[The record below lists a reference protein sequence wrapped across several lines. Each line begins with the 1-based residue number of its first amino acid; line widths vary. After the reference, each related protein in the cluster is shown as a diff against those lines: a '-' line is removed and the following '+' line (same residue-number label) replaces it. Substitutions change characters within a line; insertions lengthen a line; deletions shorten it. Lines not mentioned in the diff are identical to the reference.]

1 MTDRGKQKNALS
13 KLLFAAFSIALI
25 MVFASNFYFI
35 CAMPYQKSFREM
47 TMIKYAV
54 DFSRG
59 INPYSASLLNSELPF
74 NSGCYAFLQSFL
86 TGFILKFFPV
96 SRALT
101 VSELFSKCIDVVA
114 ALLVY
119 LTVRKH
125 GCERWISMLAA
136 LISVRIVS
144 ACTAYPHSLGMML
157 VYLLLFLVTR
167 DTLNVAYHPF
177 LYAVIVILAFYSKQ
191 YFLLLGPCLFVFLL
205 FRSLRDAVKLAI
217 YGLVI
222 GFGSLFFIDRVFP
235 LYLPLVLVRANI
247 DSNMRG
253 ILYILKQIATVV
265 AIKYP
270 DVAIL
275 SLGALFIVVPA
286 LCTKYREQCGTVA
299 QKTWALCKSLSYEEV
314 CLLVSVLP
322 VTYISRNH
330 GQFCEYY
337 EQLMV
342 PYAIIW
348 GCAVMDRVLKAGQPD
363 KTGNMDR
370 VLKAGQPDKTGNM
383 DRVLK
388 AESSDKTV
396 KAVRIMMI
404 AAAACGVFLTL
415 SRIPVV
421 YFRTDLAAAKQT
433 WTDTIDII
441 EENAP
446 NRRIIASPLLANYCL
461 INDIYTDD
469 YGQAQYNSDR
479 AMKIL
484 DESPVYNKFFP
495 EMAEIIGMTLK
506 YRQEVQKQL
515 DEGYYEVVALSS
527 DGRGSLNYDN
537 MRIDENLYK
546 SYGVK
551 RLAVGTSSYYIKI
564 YVRK

>member
-1 MTDRGKQKNALS
+1 MTDRGKQNSALS
-13 KLLFAAFSIALI
+13 GLLVIVFGIALI

-35 CAMPYQKSFREM
+35 FAMPYQKSYREM

-59 INPYSASLLNSELPF
+59 LNPYSAALLKAELPF
-74 NSGCYAFLQSFL
+74 NSGCYAFLQSFI

-101 VSELFSKCIDVVA
+101 VSEVFSKCIDAGA

-125 GCERWISMLAA
+125 GCERWISLLAA

-144 ACTAYPHSLGMML
+144 ACTAYPHSLGMLL
-157 VYLLLFLVTR
+157 VYLLAFLITR
-167 DTLNVAYHPF
+167 DTVKNVYHPF

-191 YFLLLGPCLFVFLL
+191 YFLLLGPCLFVYLL

-247 DSNMRG
+247 DSNMHG

-286 LCTKYREQCGTVA
+286 LCAKYREQCGTAV

-348 GCAVMDRVLKAGQPD
+348 GCAVMDRVMKGSYSDEKGKQFLQADQSGICDMKGSHSE
-363 KTGNMDR
+363 KTG
-370 VLKAGQPDKTGNM
+370 
-383 DRVLK
+383 
-388 AESSDKTV
+388 
-396 KAVRIMMI
+396 KAVRILMI

-415 SRIPVV
+415 SRISVV
-421 YFRTDLAAAKQT
+421 YFRTDIAAAKQT

-446 NRRIIASPLLANYCL
+446 NRRIITSPLLANYCL
-461 INDIYTDD
+461 VNDIYTDD

-484 DESPVYNKFFP
+484 NESPVYNKYFP
-495 EMAEIIGMTLK
+495 EMAEIIEMTLK

-515 DEGYYEVVALSS
+515 DAGYYEVVAL
-527 DGRGSLNYDN
+527 

>member
-1 MTDRGKQKNALS
+1 MTDRGKQNNALS
-13 KLLFAAFSIALI
+13 KLLFAAFGIALI

-59 INPYSASLLNSELPF
+59 INPYSAALLKSELPF

-101 VSELFSKCIDVVA
+101 VSELFSKCIDVAA

-125 GCERWISMLAA
+125 GCERWISLLAA

-167 DTLNVAYHPF
+167 DTLKDAYHPF
-177 LYAVIVILAFYSKQ
+177 LYSVIVILAFYSKQ
-191 YFLLLGPCLFVFLL
+191 YFLLLGPCLFVYLL
-205 FRSLRDAVKLAI
+205 FRSLRDALKLAI
-217 YGLVI
+217 YGLAI

-235 LYLPLVLVRANI
+235 LYLPLVLVMANI
-247 DSNMRG
+247 DSNMHG

-275 SLGALFIVVPA
+275 SLGALLIVVPA
-286 LCTKYREQCGTVA
+286 LCAKYREQCGTAV

-348 GCAVMDRVLKAGQPD
+348 GCAVMDRVLKGFYSDEKGKQLLQADQSGICDMKGSYSD
-363 KTGNMDR
+363 KTG
-370 VLKAGQPDKTGNM
+370 
-383 DRVLK
+383 
-388 AESSDKTV
+388 
-396 KAVRIMMI
+396 KAVRILMI

-415 SRIPVV
+415 SRIPAV
-421 YFRTDLAAAKQT
+421 YFRTNLTAAKQT

-446 NRRIIASPLLANYCL
+446 NRRIITSPLLANYCL
-461 INDIYTDD
+461 VNDIYTDD

-484 DESPVYNKFFP
+484 NESPVYNKYFP
-495 EMAEIIGMTLK
+495 EMAEIIEMTLK

-527 DGRGSLNYDN
+527 DGRGSLDYDN
-537 MRIDENLYK
+537 MRIDEKLYK

-551 RLAVGTSSYYIKI
+551 KLAVGTSSYYIKI

>member
-1 MTDRGKQKNALS
+1 M
-13 KLLFAAFSIALI
+13 
-25 MVFASNFYFI
+25 
-35 CAMPYQKSFREM
+35 
-47 TMIKYAV
+47 
-54 DFSRG
+54 
-59 INPYSASLLNSELPF
+59 
-74 NSGCYAFLQSFL
+74 
-86 TGFILKFFPV
+86 
-96 SRALT
+96 
-101 VSELFSKCIDVVA
+101 
-114 ALLVY
+114 LLVY
-119 LTVRKH
+119 L
-125 GCERWISMLAA
+125 LAF
-136 LISVRIVS
+136 LI
-144 ACTAYPHSLGMML
+144 
-157 VYLLLFLVTR
+157 TR
-167 DTLNVAYHPF
+167 DTVKNVYHPF

-191 YFLLLGPCLFVFLL
+191 YFLLLGPCLFVYLL

-217 YGLVI
+217 YGLAI

-247 DSNMRG
+247 DSNMHG

-270 DVAIL
+270 DVAVL
-275 SLGALFIVVPA
+275 SLSALFIVVPA
-286 LCTKYREQCGTVA
+286 LCAKYREQCGTAV
-299 QKTWALCKSLSYEEV
+299 QKTWVLCKCLSYEEV

-348 GCAVMDRVLKAGQPD
+348 GCAVMDRVMKGSHSDEKGKQFLQADQSGICDMKGSHSE
-363 KTGNMDR
+363 KTG
-370 VLKAGQPDKTGNM
+370 
-383 DRVLK
+383 
-388 AESSDKTV
+388 
-396 KAVRIMMI
+396 KAVRILMI

-415 SRIPVV
+415 SRIPAV
-421 YFRTDLAAAKQT
+421 YFRTDIAAAKQT

-446 NRRIIASPLLANYCL
+446 NRRIITSPLLANYCL
-461 INDIYTDD
+461 VNDIYTDD

-484 DESPVYNKFFP
+484 DESPVYNKYFP
-495 EMAEIIGMTLK
+495 EMAEIIEMTLK

-515 DEGYYEVVALSS
+515 DAGYYEVVALSS

>member
-1 MTDRGKQKNALS
+1 MTDRGKQNNTLS
-13 KLLFAAFSIALI
+13 GLLVIAFSMALL

-35 CAMPYQKSFREM
+35 CAMPYQKSYREM

-59 INPYSASLLNSELPF
+59 INPYSAALLKSELPF

-101 VSELFSKCIDVVA
+101 VSELFSKCIDVAA

-125 GCERWISMLAA
+125 GCERWISLLAA

-167 DTLNVAYHPF
+167 DTIKDAYHPF

-191 YFLLLGPCLFVFLL
+191 YFLLLGPCLFVYLL

-265 AIKYP
+265 VIKYP
-270 DVAIL
+270 DVALL
-275 SLGALFIVVPA
+275 SLCALFIVVPA
-286 LCTKYREQCGTVA
+286 LCAKYREQCGTAA

-348 GCAVMDRVLKAGQPD
+348 GCAVMDWFMKGSYSDEKGKQFLQADQSGICDMKRSYPD
-363 KTGNMDR
+363 KTG
-370 VLKAGQPDKTGNM
+370 
-383 DRVLK
+383 
-388 AESSDKTV
+388 
-396 KAVRIMMI
+396 KAVRILMI

-415 SRIPVV
+415 SRIPAV
-421 YFRTDLAAAKQT
+421 YFRADIAAAKQT

-446 NRRIIASPLLANYCL
+446 NRRIITSPLLANYCL
-461 INDIYTDD
+461 VNDIYTDD

-479 AMKIL
+479 TMKIL
-484 DESPVYNKFFP
+484 DESPVYNKYFP
-495 EMAEIIGMTLK
+495 EMAEIIEMTLK
-506 YRQEVQKQL
+506 YRKEVQKQL
-515 DEGYYEVVALSS
+515 DAGYYEVVALSS

-537 MRIDENLYK
+537 MRIDENLYE

-551 RLAVGTSSYYIKI
+551 RLAVGTSSYYIRI
-564 YVRK
+564 YVRKGQVED

>member
-1 MTDRGKQKNALS
+1 
-13 KLLFAAFSIALI
+13 
-25 MVFASNFYFI
+25 
-35 CAMPYQKSFREM
+35 M

-59 INPYSASLLNSELPF
+59 INPYSAALLKSELPF

-101 VSELFSKCIDVVA
+101 VSELFSKCIDVAA

-125 GCERWISMLAA
+125 GCERWISLLAA

-167 DTLNVAYHPF
+167 DTSKDVYHPF

-265 AIKYP
+265 AVKYP

-286 LCTKYREQCGTVA
+286 LCAKYREQCGTAA

-348 GCAVMDRVLKAGQPD
+348 GCAVMDKVLKAGQPD

-370 VLKAGQPDKTGNM
+370 ILKAGQPDKTGDM
-383 DRVLK
+383 DRDLK
-388 AESSDKTV
+388 AGHPDKAG

-404 AAAACGVFLTL
+404 AAVACGVFLTL
-415 SRIPVV
+415 SRIPAV
-421 YFRTDLAAAKQT
+421 YFRTDIAAAKQT

-446 NRRIIASPLLANYCL
+446 NRRIITSPLLANYCL
-461 INDIYTDD
+461 VNDIYTDD

-537 MRIDENLYK
+537 MRIDENLYE

>member
-1 MTDRGKQKNALS
+1 MTDRGKQNSALS
-13 KLLFAAFSIALI
+13 GLLVIAFSIALI

-35 CAMPYQKSFREM
+35 FAMPYQKSYREM

-54 DFSRG
+54 D
-59 INPYSASLLNSELPF
+59 NPYSAALLKAELPF
-74 NSGCYAFLQSFL
+74 NSGCYAFLQSFI
-86 TGFILKFFPV
+86 TGFILRFFPV

-101 VSELFSKCIDVVA
+101 VSEVFSKCIDAGA

-125 GCERWISMLAA
+125 GCERWISLLAA

-144 ACTAYPHSLGMML
+144 ACTAYPHSLGMLL
-157 VYLLLFLVTR
+157 VYLLAFLIAK
-167 DTLNVAYHPF
+167 DTVENVYHPF

-191 YFLLLGPCLFVFLL
+191 YFLLLGPCLFVYLL

-217 YGLVI
+217 YGLA
-222 GFGSLFFIDRVFP
+222 VFP

-247 DSNMRG
+247 DSNMHG

-286 LCTKYREQCGTVA
+286 LCAKYREQCGTVA

-348 GCAVMDRVLKAGQPD
+348 GCAVMDRV
-363 KTGNMDR
+363 
-370 VLKAGQPDKTGNM
+370 
-383 DRVLK
+383 
-388 AESSDKTV
+388 
-396 KAVRIMMI
+396 
-404 AAAACGVFLTL
+404 
-415 SRIPVV
+415 
-421 YFRTDLAAAKQT
+421 
-433 WTDTIDII
+433 
-441 EENAP
+441 
-446 NRRIIASPLLANYCL
+446 
-461 INDIYTDD
+461 
-469 YGQAQYNSDR
+469 
-479 AMKIL
+479 MK
-484 DESPVYNKFFP
+484 
-495 EMAEIIGMTLK
+495 G
-506 YRQEVQKQL
+506 
-515 DEGYYEVVALSS
+515 
-527 DGRGSLNYDN
+527 
-537 MRIDENLYK
+537 
-546 SYGVK
+546 
-551 RLAVGTSSYYIKI
+551 
-564 YVRK
+564 

>member
-1 MTDRGKQKNALS
+1 M
-13 KLLFAAFSIALI
+13 
-25 MVFASNFYFI
+25 
-35 CAMPYQKSFREM
+35 
-47 TMIKYAV
+47 
-54 DFSRG
+54 
-59 INPYSASLLNSELPF
+59 
-74 NSGCYAFLQSFL
+74 
-86 TGFILKFFPV
+86 
-96 SRALT
+96 
-101 VSELFSKCIDVVA
+101 
-114 ALLVY
+114 
-119 LTVRKH
+119 
-125 GCERWISMLAA
+125 
-136 LISVRIVS
+136 
-144 ACTAYPHSLGMML
+144 
-157 VYLLLFLVTR
+157 
-167 DTLNVAYHPF
+167 
-177 LYAVIVILAFYSKQ
+177 
-191 YFLLLGPCLFVFLL
+191 
-205 FRSLRDAVKLAI
+205 KLAI

-286 LCTKYREQCGTVA
+286 LCAKYREQCGTAV

-348 GCAVMDRVLKAGQPD
+348 GCAVMDRVMKGSHSDEKGKQFLQADQSGICDVKGSHSE
-363 KTGNMDR
+363 KTG
-370 VLKAGQPDKTGNM
+370 
-383 DRVLK
+383 
-388 AESSDKTV
+388 
-396 KAVRIMMI
+396 KAVRILMI
-404 AAAACGVFLTL
+404 AAAACGGFLTL

-421 YFRTDLAAAKQT
+421 YFRTDITAAKQT

-446 NRRIIASPLLANYCL
+446 NRRIITSPLLANYCL
-461 INDIYTDD
+461 VNDIYTDD

-484 DESPVYNKFFP
+484 NESPVYNKYFP
-495 EMAEIIGMTLK
+495 EMAEIIEMTLK

-527 DGRGSLNYDN
+527 DGRGSLNYEN

>member
-1 MTDRGKQKNALS
+1 MTDRGKQNNALS

-35 CAMPYQKSFREM
+35 CAMPYQKSYREM

-59 INPYSASLLNSELPF
+59 LNPYSAALLKAELPF

-101 VSELFSKCIDVVA
+101 VSELFSKCIDAGA

-125 GCERWISMLAA
+125 GCERWISLLAA

-144 ACTAYPHSLGMML
+144 ACTAYPHSLGMLL
-157 VYLLLFLVTR
+157 VYLLAFLIAR
-167 DTLNVAYHPF
+167 DTVENVYHPF

-191 YFLLLGPCLFVFLL
+191 YFLLLGPCLFVYLL
-205 FRSLRDAVKLAI
+205 FRSLRDALKLAI
-217 YGLVI
+217 YGLAI

-286 LCTKYREQCGTVA
+286 LCAKYREQCGTAV

-348 GCAVMDRVLKAGQPD
+348 GCAVMDSVMKGSHSDEKGKQFLQADQSGICDMKG
-363 KTGNMDR
+363 
-370 VLKAGQPDKTGNM
+370 
-383 DRVLK
+383 
-388 AESSDKTV
+388 SHSDKTV
-396 KAVRIMMI
+396 KAVRILMI
-404 AAAACGVFLTL
+404 AAAACGVFLTI

-421 YFRTDLAAAKQT
+421 YFRTDIAAAKQT

-446 NRRIIASPLLANYCL
+446 NRRIITSPLLANYCL
-461 INDIYTDD
+461 VNDIYTDD

-484 DESPVYNKFFP
+484 NESPVYNKYFP
-495 EMAEIIGMTLK
+495 EMAEIIEMTLK

>member
-1 MTDRGKQKNALS
+1 MTDRGKQNSAMPG
-13 KLLFAAFSIALI
+13 LLVIAFSIALI

-35 CAMPYQKSFREM
+35 FAMPYQKSYREM

-59 INPYSASLLNSELPF
+59 LNPYSAALLKAELPF
-74 NSGCYAFLQSFL
+74 NSGCYAFLQSFI
-86 TGFILKFFPV
+86 TGFILRFFPV

-101 VSELFSKCIDVVA
+101 VSEVFSKCIDAGA

-125 GCERWISMLAA
+125 GCERWISLLAA
-136 LISVRIVS
+136 LISARIVS
-144 ACTAYPHSLGMML
+144 ACTAYPHSLGMLL
-157 VYLLLFLVTR
+157 VYLLAFLITR
-167 DTLNVAYHPF
+167 DTVKNVYHPF

-191 YFLLLGPCLFVFLL
+191 YFLLLGPCLFVYLL

-217 YGLVI
+217 YGLAI

-247 DSNMRG
+247 DSNMHG

-270 DVAIL
+270 DVAVL
-275 SLGALFIVVPA
+275 SLSALFIVVPA
-286 LCTKYREQCGTVA
+286 LCAKYREQCGTVV

-348 GCAVMDRVLKAGQPD
+348 GCAVMDRVMKGSHSDEKGKQFLQADQSGICDMKGSHSE
-363 KTGNMDR
+363 KTG
-370 VLKAGQPDKTGNM
+370 
-383 DRVLK
+383 
-388 AESSDKTV
+388 
-396 KAVRIMMI
+396 KAVRILMI

-421 YFRTDLAAAKQT
+421 YFRTDIAAAKQT

-446 NRRIIASPLLANYCL
+446 NRRIITSPLLANYCL
-461 INDIYTDD
+461 VNDIYTDD

-484 DESPVYNKFFP
+484 DESPVYNKYFP
-495 EMAEIIGMTLK
+495 EMAEIIEMTLK

-515 DEGYYEVVALSS
+515 DAGYYEVVALSS

>member
-1 MTDRGKQKNALS
+1 MTDRGKQNNALS

-348 GCAVMDRVLKAGQPD
+348 GCAVMDRVMKGSHSDEKGKQFLQADQSGICDMKGSHSE
-363 KTGNMDR
+363 KTG
-370 VLKAGQPDKTGNM
+370 
-383 DRVLK
+383 
-388 AESSDKTV
+388 
-396 KAVRIMMI
+396 KAVRILMI
-404 AAAACGVFLTL
+404 VAAACGVFLTL

-421 YFRTDLAAAKQT
+421 YFRTDIAAAKQT

-446 NRRIIASPLLANYCL
+446 NRRIITSPLLANYCL
-461 INDIYTDD
+461 VNDIYTDD

-484 DESPVYNKFFP
+484 NESPVYNKYFP
-495 EMAEIIGMTLK
+495 EMAEIIDMTLK

-527 DGRGSLNYDN
+527 DGRGSLNYEN

>member
-1 MTDRGKQKNALS
+1 MTDRGKQNSAMPG
-13 KLLFAAFSIALI
+13 LLVIAFSIALI

-35 CAMPYQKSFREM
+35 FAMPYQKSYREM

-59 INPYSASLLNSELPF
+59 LNPYSAALLKAELPF
-74 NSGCYAFLQSFL
+74 NSGCYAFLQSFI
-86 TGFILKFFPV
+86 TGFILRFFPV

-101 VSELFSKCIDVVA
+101 VSEVFSKCIDAGA

-125 GCERWISMLAA
+125 GCERWISLLAA

-144 ACTAYPHSLGMML
+144 ACTAYPHSLGMLL
-157 VYLLLFLVTR
+157 VYLLAFLIAR
-167 DTLNVAYHPF
+167 DTVENVYHPF

-191 YFLLLGPCLFVFLL
+191 YFLLLGPCLFVYLL

-286 LCTKYREQCGTVA
+286 LCAKYREQCGTAV

-348 GCAVMDRVLKAGQPD
+348 GCAVMDRVMKGSHSE
-363 KTGNMDR
+363 KTG
-370 VLKAGQPDKTGNM
+370 
-383 DRVLK
+383 
-388 AESSDKTV
+388 
-396 KAVRIMMI
+396 KAVRILMI

-421 YFRTDLAAAKQT
+421 YFRTDIAAAKQT

-446 NRRIIASPLLANYCL
+446 NRRIITSPLLANYCL
-461 INDIYTDD
+461 VNDIYTDD

-484 DESPVYNKFFP
+484 NESPVYNKYFP
-495 EMAEIIGMTLK
+495 EMAEIIEMTLK

-515 DEGYYEVVALSS
+515 DAGYYEVVALSS